1 MGDFSRIWFVE
12 TLNGPTHAVS
22 VTFDDPLHRAVPVL
36 SPKGGTV
43 ERLQG
48 ISRLDPNAAV
58 LTLCAEMSW
67 VVTRI
72 KRPTD
77 SYTGYG
83 GLLWGVSGDG
93 PSGDNPSEVFLPRMR
108 EDPWKVVPEPT
119 DPPADA
125 IHLGE
130 GIRNLERGIEHYEG
144 DPATYWIGFPVRDT
158 MPIEAM
164 FRSCGVSYALDH
176 AREDWTAF
184 RVHCR
189 KTYGVD
195 PGDGELHV
203 VRNV

>member
-1 MGDFSRIWFVE
+1 MGDFTNLWFVE
-12 TLNGPTHAVS
+12 TLNGPTHAVR
-22 VTFDDPLHRAVPVL
+22 VTFDGPLYRAAL
-36 SPKGGTV
+36 AAEEQLRGF
-43 ERLQG
+43 
-48 ISRLDPNAAV
+48 SRLDANAAV
-58 LTLCAEMSW
+58 FTLCAEMSW

-77 SYTGYG
+77 PNTGYE

-93 PSGDNPSEVFLPRMR
+93 PSGDNPSEVFLPRLR

-119 DPPADA
+119 NPPADA
-125 IHLGE
+125 IYLRE
-130 GIRNLERGIEHYEG
+130 GIRGLEWGIEHYEG
-144 DPATYWIGFPVRDT
+144 DPATHWIGFPVRDT
-158 MPIEAM
+158 MTIEAM
-164 FRSCGVSYALDH
+164 VLGNGSYAFDR
-176 AREDWTAF
+176 AKEAWTEF